1 MPGCISRTESLF
13 ANAGRRQ
20 TKTLAEVV
28 LRSRLAERKEGAA
41 VSGKEATTM
50 TVRAMGALLGLK
62 KTESYY
68 LVNKKV
74 FDTVMVAGQR
84 RVVKASFEEWYAR
97 QDRYRKVDGEP
108 PGAKLHSNM
117 YSVSDLQKML
127 NLSQDSVLELIHREK
142 FLTMTFEGKFWIPKV
157 IFDDWYASQSRYRK
171 PEDRERDRAAEES
184 SMTIPE
190 MGRLLGL
197 NPRQAWQLYYKH
209 QDELKLIRIADRPRV
224 TNASFLYWISGQEE
238 HKIDSEAT
246 LPQIESEDELLTALE
261 AAEKLG
267 VNVQR
272 IYRAL
277 RNSKA
282 AGKKVGRTW
291 YFKYMDILTALS
303 KEE

>member
-1 MPGCISRTESLF
+1 MIGIT
-13 ANAGRRQ
+13 G
-20 TKTLAEVV
+20 TK
-28 LRSRLAERKEGAA
+28 
-41 VSGKEATTM
+41 GKTT
-50 TVRAMGALLGLK
+50 TTYLLKSICEKAGLK
-62 KTESYY
+62 CGIIGSTG
-68 LVNKKV
+68 
-74 FDTVMVAGQR
+74 TVV
-84 RVVKASFEEWYAR
+84 EE
-97 QDRYRKVDGEP
+97 QHLDS
-108 PGAKLHSNM
+108 KLTTPDPI
-117 YSVSDLQKML
+117 DLQKML
-127 NLSQDSVLELIHREK
+127 NLSQDSVLELIHKEK

-171 PEDRERDRAAEES
+171 SEDRERDRAAEES

-246 LPQIESEDELLTALE
+246 LPQTESEDELLTALE

>member
-1 MPGCISRTESLF
+1 M
-13 ANAGRRQ
+13 
-20 TKTLAEVV
+20 
-28 LRSRLAERKEGAA
+28 
-41 VSGKEATTM
+41 SGKEATTM

-74 FDTVMVAGQR
+74 FDTVMVAGQK

-97 QDRYRKVDGEP
+97 QDWYRKVDGEP

-117 YSVSDLQKML
+117 YSVADLQKML

-142 FLTMTFEGKFWIPKV
+142 FLTMAFEGKFWIPKV

-224 TNASFLYWISGQEE
+224 TNASFLYWISGRAQ
-238 HKIDSEAT
+238 DRLGSN
-246 LPQIESEDELLTALE
+246 L
-261 AAEKLG
+261 AA
-267 VNVQR
+267 
-272 IYRAL
+272 
-277 RNSKA
+277 
-282 AGKKVGRTW
+282 
-291 YFKYMDILTALS
+291 D
-303 KEE
+303 

>member
-1 MPGCISRTESLF
+1 MSS
-13 ANAGRRQ
+13 N
-20 TKTLAEVV
+20 
-28 LRSRLAERKEGAA
+28 RSDIAKGDCWAHSYQN
-41 VSGKEATTM
+41 V
-50 TVRAMGALLGLK
+50 LGLK

-74 FDTVMVAGQR
+74 FDTVMVAGQK

-97 QDRYRKVDGEP
+97 QDWYRKVDGEP

-117 YSVSDLQKML
+117 YSVADLQKML
-127 NLSQDSVLELIHREK
+127 KLSQDSVLELIHREK
-142 FLTMTFEGKFWIPKV
+142 LLTMTFEGKFWILKV

-171 PEDRERDRAAEES
+171 PEDRDRDRAAEES

-197 NPRQAWQLYYKH
+197 DRRQAWQLYYKH
-209 QDELKLIRIADRPRV
+209 RDELKLIRVADRPRV
-224 TNASFLYWISGQEE
+224 TKASFLYWISGQEE
-238 HKIDSEAT
+238 HKIESEAVP
-246 LPQIESEDELLTALE
+246 PQTESEKEFMTAQE
-261 AAEKLG
+261 AAEMLG

-277 RNSKA
+277 RNNKA
-282 AGKKVGRTW
+282 AGKRIGRTW

-303 KEE
+303 KEK

>member
-1 MPGCISRTESLF
+1 
-13 ANAGRRQ
+13 
-20 TKTLAEVV
+20 
-28 LRSRLAERKEGAA
+28 
-41 VSGKEATTM
+41 
-50 TVRAMGALLGLK
+50 
-62 KTESYY
+62 
-68 LVNKKV
+68 
-74 FDTVMVAGQR
+74 
-84 RVVKASFEEWYAR
+84 
-97 QDRYRKVDGEP
+97 
-108 PGAKLHSNM
+108 
-117 YSVSDLQKML
+117 
-127 NLSQDSVLELIHREK
+127 
-142 FLTMTFEGKFWIPKV
+142 
-157 IFDDWYASQSRYRK
+157 
-171 PEDRERDRAAEES
+171 
-184 SMTIPE
+184 MTIPE

-224 TNASFLYWISGQEE
+224 TNASFLYWISGQED

-246 LPQIESEDELLTALE
+246 LPQTENEDELLTALE

-282 AGKKVGRTW
+282 AGKKDGRTW

>member
-1 MPGCISRTESLF
+1 MPGCISRTECLS

-127 NLSQDSVLELIHREK
+127 NLSQDSVLEMIHREK

-157 IFDDWYASQSRYRK
+157 IFDDWYTSQSRYRK

-197 NPRQAWQLYYKH
+197 TPRQAWQLYYKH

-246 LPQIESEDELLTALE
+246 LPQTESEDELLTALE

-282 AGKKVGRTW
+282 AGKNVGRTW

>member
-1 MPGCISRTESLF
+1 M
-13 ANAGRRQ
+13 
-20 TKTLAEVV
+20 
-28 LRSRLAERKEGAA
+28 
-41 VSGKEATTM
+41 SGKEAKTM

-68 LVNKKV
+68 LVNKKA

-157 IFDDWYASQSRYRK
+157 IFDDWYASQSRYRN

-197 NPRQAWQLYYKH
+197 NPRQAWQLYYK
-209 QDELKLIRIADRPRV
+209 
-224 TNASFLYWISGQEE
+224 S
-238 HKIDSEAT
+238 
-246 LPQIESEDELLTALE
+246 
-261 AAEKLG
+261 
-267 VNVQR
+267 
-272 IYRAL
+272 
-277 RNSKA
+277 
-282 AGKKVGRTW
+282 
-291 YFKYMDILTALS
+291 LS
-303 KEE
+303 S